1 VWRFFIGHP
10 LIAPA
15 GNENYLV
22 MNKKKYTMS
31 FTAGALL
38 HQESLTVAKVFEELG
53 DWDAVRERVI
63 DENLLQMRTLNA
75 SKRIFQEVSS
85 RLKHLTPDELALL
98 LTGNP
103 QEQAHMLW
111 LAICKR
117 YRFIYD
123 FAVEVVRE
131 KFIRLDFDLSYDDYD
146 IFFNNKAEWHPEV
159 AGVAESTRKKL
170 RQVLFRMMRE
180 ANLLSSDN
188 QILPAMLTPHEVE
201 VIAADS
207 PSLLLAFPIPHTEI
221 QEWLDDST

>member
-1 VWRFFIGHP
+1 
-10 LIAPA
+10 
-15 GNENYLV
+15 

-53 DWDAVRERVI
+53 DWDAVRERLM
-63 DENLLQMRTLNA
+63 DKNLLQMRTLSA
-75 SKRIFQEVSS
+75 SKRIFWEVSP

-103 QEQAHMLW
+103 QEQAHVLW

-131 KFIRLDFDLSYDDYD
+131 KFIRFDFDLTYDAYD

-159 AGVAESTRKKL
+159 EAVADSTRKKL
-170 RQVLFRMMRE
+170 RQVLFKMMRE
-180 ANLLSSDN
+180 ASLLSSDN